1 MTQFE
6 NVQRELDVKQQLIE
20 ETNAL
25 DCHPP
30 NEAPGDD
37 ILTLPGA
44 LMIYQWCNATITNAT
59 IVSGALYK
67 VTCSYFDI
75 DYCQILFS

>member
-1 MTQFE
+1 M
-6 NVQRELDVKQQLIE
+6 
-20 ETNAL
+20 
-25 DCHPP
+25 

-75 DYCQILFS
+75 DCCQILFS